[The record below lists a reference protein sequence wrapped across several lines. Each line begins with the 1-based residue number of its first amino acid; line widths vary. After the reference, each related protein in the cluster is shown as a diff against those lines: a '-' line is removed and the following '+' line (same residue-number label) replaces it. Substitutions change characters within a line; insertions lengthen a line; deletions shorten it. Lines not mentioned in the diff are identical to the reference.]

1 MGYQSSSVI
10 WAGSLY
16 IRNAV
21 GVVVIGLTL
30 FGASTKPLHADPI
43 RAATDEWP
51 PFRILTDEGFT
62 GLDLDLIHEVGK
74 RIGTEVDVVR
84 MPWGRGLASMQ
95 TGAVDVMTGLAYR
108 KERAEYIAYTDTP
121 YYACETA
128 FYTPASRP
136 VSITAYEDLREH
148 TVGFV
153 LHSAYFEQFDQD
165 TTLDKLG
172 VAAENILIDMTKRGR
187 LDVMI
192 GTDCQVDYY
201 LKTQGL
207 GDRIVKTEYRPGNT
221 VNLFLGV
228 SRQSEW
234 AERVDELNAIVKD
247 LVDEGIV
254 DAFARRYYDNPS

>member
-1 MGYQSSSVI
+1 S
-10 WAGSLY
+10 
-16 IRNAV
+16 
-21 GVVVIGLTL
+21 
-30 FGASTKPLHADPI
+30 
-43 RAATDEWP
+43 
-51 PFRILTDEGFT
+51 
-62 GLDLDLIHEVGK
+62 
-74 RIGTEVDVVR
+74 
-84 MPWGRGLASMQ
+84 
-95 TGAVDVMTGLAYR
+95 
-108 KERAEYIAYTDTP
+108 
-121 YYACETA
+121 
-128 FYTPASRP
+128 
-136 VSITAYEDLREH
+136 YEDLREH

-153 LHSAYFEQFDQD
+153 LHSAYFEQFNQD

-172 VAAENILIDMTKRGR
+172 VSAENILIDMTKRGR